1 MKKRTVFNYLFQS
14 VNKIKQTLFI
24 ICCIGIVQNNYAQ
37 NIDLEVGAAIGNV
50 IDEEHTLAKGEI
62 FFSVLKSYNFGDIGI
77 DFSTGGNFIPG
88 TRSIMEENIETLS
101 PNDSKFWGI
110 AILYR
115 HTVKKHFFVEPR
127 VGYASLYSYVHTDN
141 TRRISQPNFTAGFGV
156 GGKIER
162 FTVSLRYQ
170 YYGKTANFEGL
181 KGNTI
186 VRSNSRSLGLILLR
200 FSYRFGLGNLFS
212 KKQENNKE

>member
-1 MKKRTVFNYLFQS
+1 MQKRSVFKYLFQS
-14 VNKIKQTLFI
+14 ANKIKQTLFI
-24 ICCIGIVQNNYAQ
+24 ICCVGVFQNNYAQ
-37 NIDLEVGAAIGNV
+37 NIDLEIGAAIGNV
-50 IDEEHTLAKGEI
+50 IDEEHSLGKGEI

-101 PNDSKFWGI
+101 QNDSKFLGV

-115 HTVKKHFFVEPR
+115 HTIKKHFFIEPR
-127 VGYASLYSYVHTDN
+127 VGYASLYSFVHTDN
-141 TRRISQPNFTAGFGV
+141 TRRISQSNFTAGFGV

-181 KGNTI
+181 KDNTI
-186 VRSNSRSLGLILLR
+186 IRSNSRSLGLILLR
-200 FSYRFGLGNLFS
+200 FSYRFRLGNLFS